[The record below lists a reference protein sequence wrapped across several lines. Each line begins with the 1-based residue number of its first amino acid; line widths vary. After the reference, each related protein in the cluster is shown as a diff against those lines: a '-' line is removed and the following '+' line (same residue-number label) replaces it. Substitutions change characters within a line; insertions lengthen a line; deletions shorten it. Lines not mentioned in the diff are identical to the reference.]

1 MSLMTLMTLM
11 LKLIVALLL
20 LANAT
25 FFVWSQGF
33 LRAWD
38 FAPKQQTEPERVA
51 QQINPDAI
59 RLLKPDEA
67 RRLDVAATV
76 VAKPLECLQAGV
88 FDDIQATVL
97 RKSLEAS
104 LPVGSWVL
112 EPMREAPRWIV
123 YMGKYPNA
131 DALAKKR
138 SELAALNLKLEALT
152 NPSLE
157 LGFSLG
163 SFETQTAATNA
174 LNTLTKRGVRTAR
187 VVQERAE
194 LRGTNLKLNAVDD
207 ALRGRLDEMKAA
219 LAGKALRAC
228 K

>member
-1 MSLMTLMTLM
+1 M

-38 FAPKQQTEPERVA
+38 FAPKLQTEPERVT

-59 RLLKPDEA
+59 RILKPDEA
-67 RRLDVAATV
+67 RRLDVAAT
-76 VAKPLECLQAGV
+76 AAPKPLECLQAGV

-97 RKSLEAS
+97 RKALESS

-112 EPMREAPRWIV
+112 EPLLEPPRWIV

-131 DALAKKR
+131 EALTKKR
-138 SELAALNLKLEALT
+138 SELAALNLKTETLS

-157 LGFSLG
+157 PGFSLG
-163 SFETQTAATNA
+163 GFETQTAATNA

-187 VVQERAE
+187 VVQERA
-194 LRGTNLKLNAVDD
+194 LVRGTTLKLNAVDD
-207 ALRGRLDEMKAA
+207 SLRARLDEVKTA
-219 LAGKALRAC
+219 LGGKALRAC

>member
-1 MSLMTLMTLM
+1 M

-38 FAPKQQTEPERVA
+38 FAPKQQTEPERMA
-51 QQINPDAI
+51 QQINPEAI

-67 RRLDVAATV
+67 RRLDVVAAV
-76 VAKPLECLQAGV
+76 VPKPLECLQAGV

-97 RKSLEAS
+97 RKALESS

-112 EPMREAPRWIV
+112 EPLLEPARWIV

-138 SELAALNLKLEALT
+138 SELAALNLKTEALA

-163 SFETQTAATNA
+163 GFETQTAATNA
-174 LNTLTKRGVRTAR
+174 LNALTKRGVRTAR
-187 VVQERAE
+187 VVQERAQV
-194 LRGTNLKLNAVDD
+194 RGTTLKLSAVDD
-207 ALRGRLDEMKAA
+207 PLRARLDEVKTA
-219 LAGKALRAC
+219 LGGKALRVC

>member
-1 MSLMTLMTLM
+1 MTLM

-20 LANAT
+20 LANAA

-67 RRLDVAATV
+67 RRLDVAAAV
-76 VAKPLECLQAGV
+76 VAKPLECLQAGG

-152 NPSLE
+152 NPSFE

>member
-1 MSLMTLMTLM
+1 MMTLM

-20 LANAT
+20 LANAA

-38 FAPKQQTEPERVA
+38 FAPKQQTEPERIA

-76 VAKPLECLQAGV
+76 VAKPLECLQAGA

-138 SELAALNLKLEALT
+138 NELAALNLKLEALT

-194 LRGTNLKLNAVDD
+194 LRGTNLKLSAVDD
-207 ALRGRLDEMKAA
+207 ALSGRLDEMKAA